1 MKFTPKRLLFTPKR
15 LLVGG
20 VVAVAAIATPVSLSV
35 VLPGVGS
42 TPASPASPASPD
54 KVIFG
59 QGTSSSSNFIEY
71 VPGNGSPP
79 TTEAVTSGQ
88 PCDQLTIN
96 GVPLLNLTGLLYSSD
111 TYGGGSITAETVG
124 TNNGRTGVCPIAP
137 DWAIN
142 NGGTSGAEALDFAV
156 GANSLVYG
164 RDFSQAQLALQAESG
179 APITVELVE
188 SIGGTQVAT
197 QTCTISTSETTI
209 MADTQA
215 SSGGAC
221 STNPGT
227 AGPQFD
233 TLEIRDLT
241 VNSSVSVVGPKST
254 FTMSHQICG
263 NQQIQSQGPV
273 TATLT
278 DTAPAGTD
286 CKNYT
291 TFTSTVGT
299 DGQDQ
304 NLSISA
310 YASGDIPLAM
320 TVPWAPETECQP
332 AEPTEADPLP
342 ECPPTQISYDGVTF
356 TDQTFCASA
365 SPGTLCTTRKAYHY
379 VVVNGVTETQIT
391 EHWVGD
397 VDCCVWKH

>member
-1 MKFTPKRLLFTPKR
+1 MNFTPKR
-15 LLVGG
+15 LLVAG
-20 VVAVAAIATPVSLSV
+20 VVAIAAIATPVSLSV

-42 TPASPASPASPD
+42 PPASPASPTIPD
-54 KVIFG
+54 KVIYA
-59 QGTSSSSNFIEY
+59 QGTSSGSNFIEY
-71 VPGNGSPP
+71 VPGNGSTP
-79 TTEAVTSGQ
+79 TTETVTSGGQ
-88 PCDQLTIN
+88 CDALTIN

-111 TYGGGSITAETVG
+111 TYVGGKITAEVVG
-124 TNNGRTGVCPIAP
+124 ANNGRTGVCAIGP
-137 DWAIN
+137 DWAID

-164 RDFSQAQLALQAESG
+164 RDFSGAQLALQAESG
-179 APITVELVE
+179 SPITVELVE
-188 SIGGTQVAT
+188 SLGGAQVAS
-197 QTCTISTSETTI
+197 QTCTISSSQTTI
-209 MADTQA
+209 TAETQGP
-215 SSGGAC
+215 SGGAC

-241 VNSSVSVVGPKST
+241 VGTSVSVVGPKST

-273 TATLT
+273 TASLT
-278 DTAPAGTD
+278 DTAPSGTE

-291 TFTSTVGT
+291 TFNSTVGT
-299 DGQDQ
+299 DGQNQ
-304 NLSISA
+304 ILSFNA
-310 YASGDIPLAM
+310 FASGDIPLAM

-332 AEPTEADPLP
+332 AEPTETDPLP
-342 ECPPTQISYDGVTF
+342 ECPPTQISYDGLTF

-365 SPGTLCTTRKAYHY
+365 SPGTLCTTKKTYHY
-379 VVVNGVTETQIT
+379 IVVNGVTETQIT

-397 VDCCVWKH
+397 VDCCIWKR

>member
-1 MKFTPKRLLFTPKR
+1 MNFTPRRLLLAGT
-15 LLVGG
+15 LV
-20 VVAVAAIATPVSLSV
+20 VAAIATPVSLSV

-42 TPASPASPASPD
+42 SPASSASPASPD
-54 KVIFG
+54 KVIFA
-59 QGTSSSSNFIEY
+59 QGTSSDSNFIEY
-71 VPGNGSPP
+71 VPGDGSTP

-88 PCDQLTIN
+88 PCDQLTVS
-96 GVPLLNLTGLLYSSD
+96 GVPLLNISGLLYSSD
-111 TYGGGSITAETVG
+111 TYGSGSVTAETVG

-164 RDFSQAQLALQAESG
+164 RDISQAQLALQAESG
-179 APITVELVE
+179 SPITVELVE
-188 SIGGTQVAT
+188 SLGGTQVAS
-197 QTCTISTSETTI
+197 QACTISTSNTTI
-209 MADTQA
+209 MANTNA

-241 VNSSVSVVGPKST
+241 VDTSVSVVGPKST

-263 NQQIQSQGPV
+263 SQEISSRGPV
-273 TATLT
+273 SASLT
-278 DTAPAGTD
+278 DTAPTGTD

-291 TFTSTVGT
+291 SFKSTVGT

-304 NLSISA
+304 TLSLNA

-320 TVPWAPETECQP
+320 RVPWAPEPECQP
-332 AEPTEADPLP
+332 GEPTATDPLP
-342 ECPPTQISYDGVTF
+342 ECPPTQISYDGQTF
-356 TDQTFCASA
+356 TDQTFCTSA
-365 SPGTLCTTRKAYHY
+365 SPGVLCTTRKTYNY

-397 VDCCVWKH
+397 VDCCFWKH